1 MIFSS
6 KLKSVKAL
14 LNQSGIIQPREY
26 LVKGADISVVQFDPC
41 LPRCKKAIF
50 NFSIILI
57 DVFVKHE

>member
-41 LPRCKKAIF
+41 FPRCKKSYFQFF
-50 NFSIILI
+50 NHFN
-57 DVFVKHE
+57 